1 MRKHFIVLT
10 SISLISSTK
19 ESFYLLFSC
28 LFYVGAIPLSVCF
41 FLNWAFALYVKF
53 YEFFM
58 CYTLCMF
65 PPPPV
70 CCQFPLWD
78 RSLLFWSHTIFFFM
92 PVLWWDTQNSL
103 SRPMTTIF
111 LNFIIKNFKN
121 CLLKSWID
129 LNSIFICHIKQESNF
144 TLRQSKI
151 YLIWI
156 PLRGTLLSS
165 LCILCP
171 RQSNS
176 SGVCESVSEL
186 LVLLY
191 CSVGCFFM
199 AVLFLLMSNTVWN
212 QEYDVSSFVLISQNC
227 FG

>member
-1 MRKHFIVLT
+1 M
-10 SISLISSTK
+10 SSLCVI
-19 ESFYLLFSC
+19 
-28 LFYVGAIPLSVCF
+28 
-41 FLNWAFALYVKF
+41 LYVCSPHPQFVVSFLCGTEAF
-53 YEFFM
+53 YFEV
-58 CYTLCMF
+58 TLY
-65 PPPPV
+65 
-70 CCQFPLWD
+70 
-78 RSLLFWSHTIFFFM
+78 FFFM

-129 LNSIFICHIKQESNF
+129 LNSIFICHIKQESHF